1 MRNQFAQMGLDLKSF
16 ITFINIRS
24 SFVQKFEI
32 PIWIMT
38 SSYLAISQIHVGT
51 TNMKALGLT
60 AVTPLRS
67 SSRLNA
73 WRAASNLSA
82 AVDETIKNLRAHPML
97 LAQVLKQGD
106 ESIRQAVLN
115 KELIATAFREADTD
129 GDGTISAS
137 EQTAYLKVRRYGN
150 SFSEYGN
157 IPTPSTATAAPAA
170 KGTEDAEPTPLQLRR
185 YSLLQFLPFV
195 VFGILD
201 NGIMVIAGNQIDD
214 MFGVM
219 LGLSTMASAG
229 LGNLISDVVGV
240 RAAGS
245 VEDGAERMLPDPRL
259 TEAQAQN
266 PKVRFVSNYAKIVGI
281 SLGCLI
287 GLTPL
292 LFMEDEDT
300 RQLRKLYEAIDA
312 NKDGG
317 VSLGE
322 LENSLNTLGSSF
334 DVSFSRATIEKI
346 FNEIDSDRSKLLSFD
361 EFKAFAMRWKTL
373 EVELLKKA

>member
-1 MRNQFAQMGLDLKSF
+1 MYY
-16 ITFINIRS
+16 
-24 SFVQKFEI
+24 VQDNE
-32 PIWIMT
+32 
-38 SSYLAISQIHVGT
+38 H
-51 TNMKALGLT
+51 MKALGRV
-60 AVTPLRS
+60 AATPLRS

-97 LAQVLKQGD
+97 LALVLKQGD

-300 RQLRKLYEAIDA
+300 RQLRKLYEAIDT

-322 LENSLNTLGSSF
+322 LENTLSTLGSSF

-346 FNEIDSDRSKLLSFD
+346 FDEIDSDRSKLLSFD

-373 EVELLKKA
+373 ENELVKKS

>member
-1 MRNQFAQMGLDLKSF
+1 
-16 ITFINIRS
+16 
-24 SFVQKFEI
+24 
-32 PIWIMT
+32 
-38 SSYLAISQIHVGT
+38 
-51 TNMKALGLT
+51 
-60 AVTPLRS
+60 
-67 SSRLNA
+67 
-73 WRAASNLSA
+73 
-82 AVDETIKNLRAHPML
+82 VDETIKNLRAHPML
-97 LAQVLKQGD
+97 LALVLKQGD

-245 VEDGAERMLPDPRL
+245 VEDGAERVLPDPRL

-300 RQLRKLYEAIDA
+300 RQLRKLYEAIDT

-322 LENSLNTLGSSF
+322 LENTLSTLGSSF

-346 FNEIDSDRSKLLSFD
+346 FDEIDSDRSKLLSFD

-373 EVELLKKA
+373 ENELVKKS

>member
-1 MRNQFAQMGLDLKSF
+1 MGLDLKSF

-38 SSYLAISQIHVGT
+38 SSYLVISQIHVGT
-51 TNMKALGLT
+51 TNMKALGRT

-157 IPTPSTATAAPAA
+157 TPSTATAAPAA

-322 LENSLNTLGSSF
+322 LENSLSTLGSSF

-346 FNEIDSDRSKLLSFD
+346 FDEIDSDRSKLLSFD
-361 EFKAFAMRWKTL
+361 EFKAFAKRWKTL
-373 EVELLKKA
+373 EIELVKKS

>member
-1 MRNQFAQMGLDLKSF
+1 M
-16 ITFINIRS
+16 RS
-24 SFVQKFEI
+24 SFVQKFDEI
-32 PIWIMT
+32 QSHT
-38 SSYLAISQIHVGT
+38 QSHRNSSTMFRT
-51 TNMKALGLT
+51 TNMKALGRT
-60 AVTPLRS
+60 AATPLRS

-97 LAQVLKQGD
+97 LALVLKQGD

-292 LFMEDEDT
+292 LFMED
-300 RQLRKLYEAIDA
+300 
-312 NKDGG
+312 
-317 VSLGE
+317 
-322 LENSLNTLGSSF
+322 
-334 DVSFSRATIEKI
+334 
-346 FNEIDSDRSKLLSFD
+346 
-361 EFKAFAMRWKTL
+361 
-373 EVELLKKA
+373 

>member
-1 MRNQFAQMGLDLKSF
+1 MPLEFRSFLGTHCRNSCLCVREHVADF
-16 ITFINIRS
+16 N
-24 SFVQKFEI
+24 
-32 PIWIMT
+32 
-38 SSYLAISQIHVGT
+38 LACSGHMMV
-51 TNMKALGLT
+51 LRRT
-60 AVTPLRS
+60 AATPLRS
-67 SSRLNA
+67 SSRLYA
-73 WRAASNLSA
+73 WRASSNLSA

-157 IPTPSTATAAPAA
+157 TPSAVPAVPAVPAAPAA
-170 KGTEDAEPTPLQLRR
+170 KGTEGTAPTPLQLRQ
-185 YSLLQFLPFV
+185 YALLQFLPFV
-195 VFGILD
+195 VFGVLD
-201 NGIMVIAGNQIDD
+201 NGIMVIAGNHIDD

-346 FNEIDSDRSKLLSFD
+346 FDEIDSDRSKLLSFD